1 MNENAVTGEV
11 GVGGDGARGLSQL
24 ERVVNTFVA
33 PTATFK
39 DILRSTSWWL
49 PFVLTVVAAVGV
61 ILAIQ
66 QKVGWEQVVETQIHM
81 TPSMQSQMA
90 NLTPDA
96 QAQRMHAM
104 TLAYQYSAYAT
115 PVIVLIFTA
124 LAALVFWGTFNFGLG
139 AKATYGQFF
148 CLWMYCSLPRL
159 LSSLVTVV
167 MLCFGGS
174 PESFNLKEPVGTN
187 LAYYLPDAP
196 AWLRSLL
203 GFGDVIGIW
212 VLVLLIVGGAIVA
225 KVKVSQAAAVV
236 IGWWLLIIVVSV
248 AATAAFS

>member
-1 MNENAVTGEV
+1 MNEIAATGDIAMD
-11 GVGGDGARGLSQL
+11 GDGTRGLSEL
-24 ERVVNTFVA
+24 ERVVDTFVA
-33 PTATFK
+33 PTATLK

-49 PFVLTVVAAVGV
+49 PFVLMVVAAIGV
-61 ILAIQ
+61 TVAVQ
-66 QKVGWEQVVETQIHM
+66 QKVGWDQVVETQIHM
-81 TPSMQSQMA
+81 TPSMQEQMA
-90 NLTPDA
+90 SLAPDA
-96 QAQRMHAM
+96 QAQRTHIMV
-104 TLAYQYSAYAT
+104 LSYQYGAYAT
-115 PVIVLIFTA
+115 PVILLIFTA
-124 LAALVFWGTFNFGLG
+124 LAALVLWGTFNFGLG

-159 LSSLVTVV
+159 LSSVVTVV
-167 MLCFGGS
+167 MLCFGSS

-212 VLVLLIVGGAIVA
+212 VLVLLIVGSAIVA
-225 KVKVSQAAAVV
+225 KVKVGAAAAVV
-236 IGWWLLIIVVSV
+236 VGWWLLIILISV